1 MIFENGTYDKLR
13 LIALVAAPISVFIIA
28 VCSALNIPGTDTIT
42 AILAAVETLLGSLVE
57 ISRREYYNKEQE
69 GTKG

>member
-1 MIFENGTYDKLR
+1 MIFKNETYDELR

-28 VCSALNIPGTDTIT
+28 VCSALNIPKTDTIT

-57 ISRREYYNKEQE
+57 ISRREYSKKSE
-69 GTKG
+69 GKG